1 VTLAPPPGFV
11 PATGF
16 AGFVRAELEASIGV
30 TELPLPAAEVRARL
44 PGGEALGPG
53 ASWHREAVAT
63 LGGEVVRYTAVLGDE
78 QRAVV
83 VVATVPLEHDEALA
97 PAFRAA
103 ASSARWDPTRGEG
116 AGELPFSFEEA
127 PPLRVAAR
135 MGAVALLTVGGELR
149 GGAEPMMTLGHA
161 PVEPDRE
168 LGEVAE
174 EHLRSVPQLNRIRV
188 TGQDQ
193 RVQGAVVVH
202 RLEAEARLSDG
213 AVVAVVQW
221 VVAGADD
228 QVFALAVWP
237 AGTDEAVRAAGAAV
251 AASIRSG

>member
-1 VTLAPPPGFV
+1 
-11 PATGF
+11 
-16 AGFVRAELEASIGV
+16 
-30 TELPLPAAEVRARL
+30 
-44 PGGEALGPG
+44 
-53 ASWHREAVAT
+53 
-63 LGGEVVRYTAVLGDE
+63 
-78 QRAVV
+78 
-83 VVATVPLEHDEALA
+83 
-97 PAFRAA
+97 
-103 ASSARWDPTRGEG
+103 
-116 AGELPFSFEEA
+116 
-127 PPLRVAAR
+127 
-135 MGAVALLTVGGELR
+135 
-149 GGAEPMMTLGHA
+149 MMTLGPA

-193 RVQGAVVVH
+193 RVQGAAVVH
-202 RLEAEARLSDG
+202 RIEAEARLSDG

-251 AASIRSG
+251 AASDAVDDGDVQRHLVVDRLLAGPVGRVGVLAQPEI